1 MYCAMNFLSD
11 YLRLNKGGKFMAK
24 TNLSSEEMSDMQFI
38 GSKEIAALMGCSI
51 PVARQIMRRKDFPL
65 IKCGKNLKVM
75 KSEFIKWASTRR
87 I

>member
-1 MYCAMNFLSD
+1 MSKLTLTAED
-11 YLRLNKGGKFMAK
+11 R
-24 TNLSSEEMSDMQFI
+24 NLMQFI
-38 GSKEIAALMGCSI
+38 GTKEIAALMGCSI

-75 KSEFIKWASTRR
+75 KSEFIKWASTKR

>member
-1 MYCAMNFLSD
+1 MNFLSD
-11 YLRLNKGGKFMAK
+11 YLRLNKGGIFMSK
-24 TNLSSEEMSDMQFI
+24 INLSSEEMSDMQFI
-38 GSKEIAALMGCSI
+38 GSKEIAALMGCSV

>member
-1 MYCAMNFLSD
+1 
-11 YLRLNKGGKFMAK
+11 MAK

-38 GSKEIAALMGCSI
+38 GSKENAALMGCSV

>member
-1 MYCAMNFLSD
+1 
-11 YLRLNKGGKFMAK
+11 MAK

-38 GSKEIAALMGCSI
+38 GSKEIAALMGCSV

-65 IKCGKNLKVM
+65 VKCGKNLKVM
-75 KSEFIKWASTRR
+75 ASKFMEWASERR

>member
-1 MYCAMNFLSD
+1 MNFLSD
-11 YLRLNKGGKFMAK
+11 YLRLNKGGKFMSK

-75 KSEFIKWASTRR
+75 KSEFVKWASTRR